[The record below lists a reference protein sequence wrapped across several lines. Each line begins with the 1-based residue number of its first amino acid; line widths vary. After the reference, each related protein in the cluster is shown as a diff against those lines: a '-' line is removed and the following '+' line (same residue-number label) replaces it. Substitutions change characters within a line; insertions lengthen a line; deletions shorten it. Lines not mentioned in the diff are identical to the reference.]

1 LISVT
6 QNIASVTDYDQI
18 ILLMEGEVLA
28 TGTHEQLM
36 ATSPEYV
43 QLYNS
48 QRSTSHY
55 EVHA

>member
-1 LISVT
+1 
-6 QNIASVTDYDQI
+6 
-18 ILLMEGEVLA
+18 MEGEVLA
-28 TGTHEQLM
+28 TGKHEQLL